1 MKTFFVSSTF
11 GDMQFERDAIQEIA
25 LPKINAEAKKYGRSV
40 SFCDLRWGIDT
51 LEYSGPASDEREW
64 EEKNDRRI
72 LRIADVCLDEIDR
85 CKPPM
90 IVILGDRYGTVPKA
104 EIIREA
110 SSRKNLLL
118 DDYELSLTALEIE
131 YGSLC
136 PARKDSPTFFYE
148 RRIVNPEEAP
158 AQYRESEEQYRRKL
172 GELKDRIKNFRTY
185 EVSFRDGTPQGLETF
200 AELLAEDVIAYLR
213 PQWEEL
219 AKSTPFE
226 RERATQWRY
235 IEERGAAFCGRGEV
249 VEAVLNELGR
259 RETVIVKGDTG
270 SGKSALFCAL
280 ALKLRELGWDV
291 YPVVGGLTV
300 SGNDAFDIV
309 RGAVY
314 YLEEKMGVPHF
325 SEEKDD
331 QGRPVVHR
339 INEWRERLGVLG
351 SRYSENKKFI
361 VMLDAPE
368 RLLADSDRASLAFV
382 PPLLN
387 SSFRFFMTCNSD
399 FREINSGYLPL
410 GPLTSEDK
418 TEVIRGILSGYGK
431 SLDKN
436 VLSEMI
442 SLKASENPLYLSF
455 LVQRLAMM
463 NRDDFTAL
471 RSFGRGME
479 AISAYQCKIVRDA
492 PSAPDGLCAELLKE
506 AGERIDPELVKAAAE
521 YLAASRYGL
530 RETDLAIL
538 LGEKWKPLLF
548 SQFVSYMQNCFFLR
562 DDGRID
568 FTHQSIREGILA
580 RTEDPGRVRSD
591 LLRLF
596 KRLPADDFL
605 RLEETV
611 YQAYL
616 ADDRAAFRSFVNT
629 LRFEDIPFEQ
639 NPLAPFV
646 KNCYSVA
653 AEHGP
658 AWFTAV
664 IDETPVSAEY
674 ADFVKNMNMIDACFL
689 HALNQA
695 AVCVGIQEH
704 LYDYAVKFFAEVED
718 RDEVLPKAC
727 AVLAIAYQQTLDPL
741 LIPKATPLFL
751 WMAETYRKQYE
762 EGNADAK
769 KIYLGL
775 ILSLGG
781 QYSFTRE
788 PQIAEEVERAS
799 KIAEESDDPA
809 TRLLLYSCKS
819 AQAVMAFSD
828 RDSQRS
834 LSLEFEAIDLLE
846 SLFESLPPESLA
858 NAVML
863 ISSYGMGYVELF
875 TRSDFVNSVEKMMEE
890 EEDED
895 DDEDEYDEEDED
907 GEAYAEDEADSILQA
922 FLEFQRRFSDGLG
935 GEEDEE
941 EKAQRSIL
949 LLAEEF
955 FARAEEFAKRIAEK
969 GVQDGELLAAMI
981 EVQKCEVY
989 LARGENDRA
998 IEKLTELEQRISA
1011 INDREYSVFTR
1022 MVHCFVLGELA
1033 GAYLFDERYREGFD
1047 CALRAQREL
1056 DGLELISHAPIVLS
1070 AEDMIYKSLN
1080 EILSEHREWM
1090 GAREGAE
1097 LYRRAI
1103 LHLEKN
1109 PLSNLGIDFVLLNFA
1124 ENGLRFLFA
1133 QEEEWKEKEEIM
1145 LFFAEKIY
1153 AILSRV
1159 DPDRAL
1165 PNTYPMRW
1173 GADNFILKANGLE
1186 GQFNILDGRRY
1197 NSYLAEVMLDAVE
1210 MAYKLCI
1217 ETDDS
1222 ELLPEEQF
1230 DLLMP
1235 ATEQLNGL
1243 IGYYR
1248 ANGREDIVQTL
1259 MEFSDLIA
1267 ARTFFL
1273 MSQLPRDE
1281 E

>member
-11 GDMQFERDAIQEIA
+11 SDMQFERDAIQEIA
-25 LPKINAEAKKYGRSV
+25 LPKINAEAKKYGQSV

-51 LEYSGPASDEREW
+51 LEYSGPASDERER
-64 EEKNDRRI
+64 EERNDRRI

-110 SSRKNLLL
+110 SARKNLFL

-136 PARKDSPTFFYE
+136 PARRDSPAFFYE

-158 AQYRESEEQYRRKL
+158 AQYRESEERYRRKL
-172 GELKDRIKNFRTY
+172 GELKERVENFRTY

-200 AELLAEDVIAYLR
+200 AELLARDVIDYLR
-213 PQWEEL
+213 PQWEEI
-219 AKSTPFE
+219 ARSTPFE
-226 RERATQWRY
+226 RERAMHWRF
-235 IEERGAAFCGRGEV
+235 IEERGATFCGRGEV
-249 VEAVLNELGR
+249 LETVLNELGR

-280 ALKLRELGWDV
+280 ALKLREMGWDV

-300 SGNDAFDIV
+300 SSNDAFDIV

-314 YLEEKMGVPHF
+314 YLEEKLGVPHF
-325 SEEKDD
+325 LEEKNEDG
-331 QGRPVVHR
+331 QPVVHR

-351 SRYSENKKFI
+351 SRYSKDKKFI

-368 RLLADSDRASLAFV
+368 RLLADSDRASLAFI

-399 FREINSGYLPL
+399 FREINLGYLSL

-418 TEVIRGILSGYGK
+418 TEVIHGILSGYGK

-436 VLSEMI
+436 VLSEMV

-463 NRDDFTAL
+463 DRDDFTAL
-471 RSFGRGME
+471 RSLGRGME
-479 AISAYQCKIVRDA
+479 AISAYQCKIVREA

-506 AGERIDPELVKAAAE
+506 AGDRIDPELVKAAAE

-548 SQFVSYMQNCFFLR
+548 SQFISYMQNCFFLR

-568 FTHQSIREGILA
+568 FTHQSIREGILE
-580 RTEDPGRVRSD
+580 RTKDLGRVRSD

-596 KRLPADDFL
+596 ERLPADDFL

-616 ADDRAAFRSFVNT
+616 ANDRAAFRSFVNSI
-629 LRFEDIPFEQ
+629 RFEEIPFEQ
-639 NPLAPFV
+639 NPLAQFV
-646 KNCYSVA
+646 KNCYSLA

-658 AWFTAV
+658 GWFIVA

-674 ADFVKNMNMIDACFL
+674 ADFVKNMNMIDTFFL
-689 HALNQA
+689 VAQQHAE
-695 AVCVGIQEH
+695 VCVGIQEH
-704 LYDYAVKFFAEVED
+704 LYDYAVKFFAKVED
-718 RDEVLPKAC
+718 REEVLPKAC
-727 AVLAIAYQQTLDPL
+727 ALLALAFQRTLDPL
-741 LIPKATPLFL
+741 LIPKATPLL
-751 WMAETYRKQYE
+751 LQTAEYYRKQYE
-762 EGNADAK
+762 EGRQDAK
-769 KIYLGL
+769 KAYFGFLP
-775 ILSLGG
+775 SLGG
-781 QYSFTRE
+781 QYSSTRE
-788 PQIAEEVERAS
+788 PQLAEEVERAIQ
-799 KIAEESDDPA
+799 IAAESDDPE
-809 TRLLLYSCKS
+809 TRLSFYVCKNLK
-819 AQAVMAFSD
+819 AIMAFSD
-828 RDSQRS
+828 GDYQRS

-858 NAVML
+858 YAVML
-863 ISSYGMGYVELF
+863 ISSYGMSYVERYVQEDIF
-875 TRSDFVNSVEKMMEE
+875 DSIYKMSEDATEDEDEEKD

-895 DDEDEYDEEDED
+895 YDEEDEFLR
-907 GEAYAEDEADSILQA
+907 AIL
-922 FLEFQRRFSDGLG
+922 ESQRFFSDCF
-935 GEEDEE
+935 GEEKEDKKPRKELLSIA
-941 EKAQRSIL
+941 EK
-949 LLAEEF
+949 F
-955 FARAEEFAKRIAEK
+955 FARALDFAKRISDK
-969 GVQDGELLAAMI
+969 GLQDGELFAMI
-981 EVQKCEVY
+981 LEVLKCEIY
-989 LARGENDRA
+989 IGEEEYDRA

-1011 INDREYSVFTR
+1011 INDREYSVFSRTG
-1022 MVHCFVLGELA
+1022 HCFTLGELA
-1033 GAYLFDERYREGFD
+1033 AAYFCVNRYQEAFD

-1056 DGLELISHAPIVLS
+1056 DGLELISHAPMVLS
-1070 AEDMIYKSLN
+1070 AENMIYQTLTQ
-1080 EILSEHREWM
+1080 ILSEHSEWM

-1103 LHLEKN
+1103 LRLEKN
-1109 PLSNLGIDFVLLNFA
+1109 PLAQTGIDFVLLNLA
-1124 ENGLRFLFA
+1124 DSGLGFLFE

-1153 AILSRV
+1153 EILSRI
-1159 DPDRAL
+1159 DPQRTL
-1165 PNTYPMRW
+1165 RETYMMRW
-1173 GADNFILKANGLE
+1173 SADRFILRANGLE
-1186 GQFNILDGRRY
+1186 EPVDITDVRRY
-1197 NSYLAEVMLDAVE
+1197 NLYFANVMFDAVE
-1210 MAYKLCI
+1210 LVYKICI
-1217 ETDDS
+1217 EMDGC
-1222 ELLPEEQF
+1222 ELFPEQQF
-1230 DLLMP
+1230 DLLTT
-1235 ATEQLNGL
+1235 ATEQLTGL
-1243 IGYYR
+1243 MLLCR
-1248 ANGREDIVQTL
+1248 AYGREDTYEAL
-1259 MEFSDLIA
+1259 EKLSDLID
-1267 ARTFFL
+1267 ARAFFL
-1273 MSQLPRDE
+1273 MSQFPQDE